1 MRVTKEA
8 LAVSIVVRRVMI
20 GAAPFGWE
28 VHHAAAAKPIHVDAE
43 TFRSME
49 AAYRAGQAKLAEFI
63 PQRRTA
69 AYQATQ
75 RIDAA

>member
-1 MRVTKEA
+1 MRVTKEV
-8 LAVSIVVRRVMI
+8 LAVSVVVRRVRS

-28 VHHAAAAKPIHVDAE
+28 VHHAAAAKPIHVSPE

-49 AAYRAGQAKLAEFI
+49 AAYRAGQARLAEFI

-69 AYQATQ
+69 TQHQATLH
-75 RIDAA
+75 I